1 MLALK
6 LIRRGGLSTALAA
19 STIIRDGAVSFE
31 ELEVAVKGLFGEG
44 GITKPSDHALSVQTE
59 TGHEVILFVS
69 NGEIWVERPGRE
81 EIAFLLKIADEIAGR
96 VRGDE
101 LETYRTPDETYVH
114 PDDVLEKRE
123 QQNLGEKM
131 VKRSRKRGL
140 LIYANI
146 IAVFLLVGYLASR
159 LSH

>member
-1 MLALK
+1 M
-6 LIRRGGLSTALAA
+6 SYHV
-19 STIIRDGAVSFE
+19 SIIRDGAVSFA
-31 ELEVAVKGLFGEG
+31 ELEVAVKGFCGEG

-81 EIAFLLKIADEIAGR
+81 EIAFLLKIADAIGGR

-123 QQNLGEKM
+123 QQNIGEKM
-131 VKRSRKRGL
+131 LMRTRKRGL
-140 LIYANI
+140 LMYAAI
-146 IAVFLLVGYLASR
+146 IAIFLLVGYLASQ